1 MNGLYRV
8 LEKVKEVLEADIDV
22 NTVTYGD
29 ITQVDLEKQTIYPLS
44 HVMLNTVVSN
54 EQVLRFNISIIAMDI
69 VDVTKEED
77 DGYERSNEQD
87 VLNTQLAVL
96 NKAIQ
101 KMRIGNLYRDK
112 YQIEG
117 DVSIEPFTDRFE
129 NQVAGVVGTFD
140 IIIENDVDVC

>member
-1 MNGLYRV
+1 MNQLYLI
-8 LEKVKEVLEADIDV
+8 LEKTKEVLEADIDV

-29 ITQVDLEKQTIYPLS
+29 ITQIDLDKQTIYPLS

-54 EQVLRFNISIIAMDI
+54 EQVLRFNISIIAMDL

-87 VLNTQLAVL
+87 VLNTQLAVV
-96 NKAIQ
+96 NKVIQ
-101 KMRIGNLYRDK
+101 KLRIGNLYRDK

-117 DVSIEPFTDRFE
+117 DVTLEPFTDRFE
-129 NQVAGVVGTFD
+129 NQVAGFVATFD
-140 IIIENDVDVC
+140 IITDNDVDVC

>member
-8 LEKVKEVLEADIDV
+8 LEKVKEVLESDIDV
-22 NTVTYGD
+22 NKVTYGD
-29 ITQVDLEKQTIYPLS
+29 ITQIDLDKQTIYPLS

-77 DGYERSNEQD
+77 DGYERRNEQD

-96 NKAIQ
+96 NKTISAEL
-101 KMRIGNLYRDK
+101 RPSSRCCRY
-112 YQIEG
+112 
-117 DVSIEPFTDRFE
+117 V
-129 NQVAGVVGTFD
+129 
-140 IIIENDVDVC
+140 

>member
-8 LEKVKEVLEADIDV
+8 LEKVKEVLESDIDV
-22 NTVTYGD
+22 NKVTYGD
-29 ITQVDLEKQTIYPLS
+29 ITQIDLDKQTIYPLS

-112 YQIEG
+112 YQVEG

-129 NQVAGVVGTFD
+129 NQVSGVVGTFD

>member
-8 LEKVKEVLEADIDV
+8 LEKIKEVLEADIDV
-22 NTVTYGD
+22 NKVTYGD
-29 ITQVDLEKQTIYPLS
+29 ITQVDLDKQSIYPLS

-112 YQIEG
+112 FQVEG

-129 NQVAGVVGTFD
+129 NQVAGIVGTFD
-140 IIIENDVDVC
+140 IIIENNVDVC

>member
-8 LEKVKEVLEADIDV
+8 LEKIRETLESDIDV
-22 NTVTYGD
+22 NKVTFGD
-29 ITQVDLEKQTIYPLS
+29 ITQIDLEKQTIYPLS

>member
-1 MNGLYRV
+1 
-8 LEKVKEVLEADIDV
+8 
-22 NTVTYGD
+22 
-29 ITQVDLEKQTIYPLS
+29 
-44 HVMLNTVVSN
+44 
-54 EQVLRFNISIIAMDI
+54 MDI

-101 KMRIGNLYRDK
+101 KMRIGTLYRDK
-112 YQIEG
+112 FQVEG